1 MAEYVKFSV
10 GKELKEKQFEL
21 IEKVTKT
28 GKIRIGVNETTKA
41 IERGKAKIIF
51 IAEDVSPQ
59 ELVMHLPLLCEEKKI
74 PYSFISTK
82 KELGEKAGIAVGTAS
97 IALIEEGSAKKE
109 LEEVIK
115 KVSELKKVWING
127 RKRRNTSRS
136 SWSNP
141 KNRSSW
147 RNNPSTLQNF
157 RRTRTRQSKKK
168 KC

>member
-1 MAEYVKFSV
+1 MAEYIKFSV

-41 IERGKAKIIF
+41 VERGKAKIIF

-97 IALIEEGSAKKE
+97 IALVEEGNAKKE

-115 KVSELKKVWING
+115 KVSELKKV
-127 RKRRNTSRS
+127 
-136 SWSNP
+136 
-141 KNRSSW
+141 
-147 RNNPSTLQNF
+147 
-157 RRTRTRQSKKK
+157 
-168 KC
+168 

>member
-1 MAEYVKFSV
+1 MAEYIKFSV

-41 IERGKAKIIF
+41 VERGKAKIIF

-97 IALIEEGSAKKE
+97 IALVEEGSAKKE

-115 KVSELKKVWING
+115 KVSELKKV
-127 RKRRNTSRS
+127 
-136 SWSNP
+136 
-141 KNRSSW
+141 
-147 RNNPSTLQNF
+147 
-157 RRTRTRQSKKK
+157 
-168 KC
+168 

>member
-115 KVSELKKVWING
+115 KVSELKKV
-127 RKRRNTSRS
+127 
-136 SWSNP
+136 
-141 KNRSSW
+141 
-147 RNNPSTLQNF
+147 
-157 RRTRTRQSKKK
+157 
-168 KC
+168 